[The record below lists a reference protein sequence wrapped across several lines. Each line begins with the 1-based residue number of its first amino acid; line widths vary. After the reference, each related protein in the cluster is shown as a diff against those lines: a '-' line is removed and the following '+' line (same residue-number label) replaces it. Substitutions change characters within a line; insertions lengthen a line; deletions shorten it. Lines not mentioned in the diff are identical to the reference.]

1 MSILAKA
8 YFHNE
13 KAAFLHL
20 EKLLWKG
27 GVVCPHCGSVDS
39 AGRLEGVK
47 GKATQTK
54 SAKVRLGLWKCY
66 EAKCRKQFTVRVGTV
81 FEHCR
86 IPLHKCLQAVHL
98 IASSKKGISSH
109 QLHRIL
115 EIQYKSAWFLA
126 HRIREAMRDGKL
138 SPMGGSGKVVEAD
151 ESYIGRLQGQKKNP
165 RGGTAHKN
173 VVLTLVE
180 RGGSAR
186 SFHIDSTSIADIAP
200 ILQANLRKES
210 GLMTDE
216 ARHYME
222 IGRDFA
228 SHDAVNHSEDQYVR
242 YWNEVTDKKRPDGKP
257 VVETTV
263 ITTNTVEGY
272 YSIFKRGMKGIYQ
285 HCSEKHLH
293 RYLSEF
299 DFRYSNRIALGV
311 DDQDRAEKAIRGAT
325 GKRLTY
331 RAADSATAR

>member
-13 KAAFLHL
+13 KSAFRHL
-20 EKLLWKG
+20 EKLLWKDG
-27 GVVCPHCGSVDS
+27 VICPKCGVVGS

-47 GKATQTK
+47 GKNGKT
-54 SAKVRLGLWKCY
+54 RLGLWKCY
-66 EAKCRKQFTVRVGTV
+66 EAGCRKQFTVRVGTV
-81 FEHCR
+81 FESAH

-98 IASSKKGISSH
+98 MASSKKGISAH

-126 HRIREAMRDGKL
+126 HRIREAMRDGKNFA
-138 SPMGGSGKVVEAD
+138 MGGSGKTVEVD
-151 ESYIGRLQGQKKNP
+151 ETYIGRLAGQRAK
-165 RGGTAHKN
+165 GGTATKN
-173 VVLTLVE
+173 IVLTLVE
-180 RGGSAR
+180 RGGRAR
-186 SFHIDSTSIADIAP
+186 SFHVDSTSIADIVP
-200 ILQANLRKES
+200 ILRENIRRES
-210 GLMTDE
+210 RFMTDE

-222 IGRDFA
+222 VGKEFDA
-228 SHDAVNHSEDQYVR
+228 HGAVNHGQEEYVR
-242 YWNEVTDKKRPDGKP
+242 YEG
-257 VVETTV
+257 EHV
-263 ITTNTVEGY
+263 ISTNTVEGY

-311 DDQDRAEKAIRGAT
+311 DDQDRAGKAIKGIVGR
-325 GKRLTY
+325 RLTY
-331 RAADSATAR
+331 RGPNSFQTAN